1 MPLLAVP
8 AKVNVLVPN
17 VLVPDAA
24 RHCVWSG
31 PALAVG
37 LALTVSTTSSVAV
50 PHDGVALLVVVSL
63 NVTVPIPLTLT
74 AEVSDVGVVML
85 ALAVPV
91 DAICVH
97 AVVPL
102 LAVPANV
109 NEVGPEGAV

>member
-8 AKVNVLVPN
+8 AKVN

-31 PALAVG
+31 PAFAVG
-37 LALTVSTTSSVAV
+37 LAFTVRTTSSVAV
-50 PHDGVALLVVVSL
+50 PQPVPLVVVNLS
-63 NVTVPIPLTLT
+63 VTVPIPLTLT
-74 AEVSDVGVVML
+74 VEVNDDGVVML

-102 LAVPANV
+102 LADPAKV